1 MHFPIFRQHGQA
13 AKRIFSLSPHPATAG
28 QNRNQFLGPSAAIG
42 KAKSK
47 KDAHADTKITK
58 ETRLRESF
66 VLFMPS
72 W

>member
-1 MHFPIFRQHGQA
+1 MGRRQRASFPSR
-13 AKRIFSLSPHPATAG
+13 RITHPAAAG
-28 QNRNQFLGPSAAIG
+28 QSRNQFLGPAAAID
-42 KAKSK
+42 KVKSK
-47 KDAHADTKITK
+47 KDAHADTKTTK